1 MEPNPFPEDI
11 EKQFAEIDSLMMKL
25 LGELLGTQKHVIVNK
40 IEDVPQAMIDANIA
54 DLDEE
59 FGG

>member
-1 MEPNPFPEDI
+1 MEPNPFPDDLLLKLI
-11 EKQFAEIDSLMMKL
+11 EEFFE
-25 LGELLGTQKHVIVNK
+25 GTTGHIIVNR
-40 IEDVPQAMIDANIA
+40 IEDVPQALMDANIA